1 MYLDEVLY
9 PAYVRNGF
17 GKINRSEIDL
27 YVFHG
32 FLLKELDE
40 CYLQRDESHQEKKV
54 QIKYLELDKQILYN
68 LASKA
73 NISIARFSTLL
84 ENDYNV
90 FCNGTALDYK
100 AQLHKIIQNK
110 RFELNF
116 EKKKTIRI
124 SVVNPIL
131 RQLLIKEINLQDGTP
146 DFSFNK
152 DILDIEFVDFLQLLD
167 ATDSFYEHFRDKLE
181 NQNKIDSNE
190 SKELSNVQRLKK
202 VLANASSRLVP
213 QIISFLLEFAIQY
226 VTSSLIS

>member
-1 MYLDEVLY
+1 M
-9 PAYVRNGF
+9 RN
-17 GKINRSEIDL
+17 
-27 YVFHG
+27 
-32 FLLKELDE
+32 
-40 CYLQRDESHQEKKV
+40 
-54 QIKYLELDKQILYN
+54 KQILYN

-84 ENDYNV
+84 ENDYNI

-167 ATDSFYEHFRDKLE
+167 ATDSFYENFRDKLE

-190 SKELSNVQRLKK
+190 SKELSNIQRLKK
-202 VLANASSRLVP
+202 VLANASNLLIPEIV
-213 QIISFLLEFAIQY
+213 SFLLDFGIKY
-226 VTSSLIS
+226 VTNSLIL